1 MARRNFSQILKE
13 ASVDIRR
20 EYDRLYSTFYI
31 RKVPDA
37 NGVGYSLKEYCAS
50 NFLNMPFRKTCLS
63 LDDFDDF
70 YGIYFEK
77 NPSDFNL
84 DFLILFCE
92 YTYNLALYMQ
102 PVGMFGYMGVLPQ
115 NQLYL
120 QQVSKVIESIGYMP
134 IQDGNVTIFVPKS
147 AEAVAVSEIIEPSLS
162 YKVIE
167 YNHHTM
173 QGNIEGKKSI
183 LLLLGDKLEG
193 QRAKLKQIN
202 KTLEDSIFT
211 LLNNLNLRH
220 NNIDTDSKEY
230 NSFVA
235 TMPKKEI
242 ESWYD
247 EVYQLCLLAF
257 LEIDNVERARKVKE
271 LKQKLDAGR

>member
-84 DFLILFCE
+84 DYLILFCE

-115 NQLYL
+115 NQL
-120 QQVSKVIESIGYMP
+120 
-134 IQDGNVTIFVPKS
+134 
-147 AEAVAVSEIIEPSLS
+147 
-162 YKVIE
+162 
-167 YNHHTM
+167 
-173 QGNIEGKKSI
+173 
-183 LLLLGDKLEG
+183 
-193 QRAKLKQIN
+193 
-202 KTLEDSIFT
+202 
-211 LLNNLNLRH
+211 
-220 NNIDTDSKEY
+220 
-230 NSFVA
+230 
-235 TMPKKEI
+235 
-242 ESWYD
+242 
-247 EVYQLCLLAF
+247 
-257 LEIDNVERARKVKE
+257 
-271 LKQKLDAGR
+271 

>member
-1 MARRNFSQILKE
+1 
-13 ASVDIRR
+13 
-20 EYDRLYSTFYI
+20 
-31 RKVPDA
+31 
-37 NGVGYSLKEYCAS
+37 
-50 NFLNMPFRKTCLS
+50 MPFRKTCLS

-70 YGIYFEK
+70 YGMYFEK
-77 NPSDFNL
+77 NPSNFNL
-84 DFLILFCE
+84 DYLILFCE

-102 PVGMFGYMGVLPQ
+102 PMGMFGYMGALPQ

-134 IQDGNVTIFVPKS
+134 MKDGNVTIFVPKS
-147 AEAVAVSEIIEPSLS
+147 AEAIAVSEIVEPSLS

-167 YNHHTM
+167 YNHHAL

-183 LLLLGDKLEG
+183 LLLLGDKLEA

-202 KTLEDSIFT
+202 KRLEDSIFT

-235 TMPKKEI
+235 AMSKNEI

-257 LEIDNVERARKVKE
+257 LEIDNIDRTRKVKE